1 MPAVRCASRARLL
14 AATKLKPGGVINPF
28 CDPAIA
34 TSTPQASI
42 ANGTQ
47 PSDATVS
54 TMNRASCRAALMALP
69 IVAMSLHTLELVGAY
84 PDRAAQRRADPPRDA
99 SGSP

>member
-1 MPAVRCASRARLL
+1 MTGVLPPSRTVQSQYGVRRPAVRCASRARSL

-47 PSDATVS
+47 PSIVGS
-54 TMNRASCRAALMALP
+54 TRPTGKAL
-69 IVAMSLHTLELVGAY
+69 I
-84 PDRAAQRRADPPRDA
+84 
-99 SGSP
+99 